1 VLDADGIV
9 TTMDIAAVRNTSGAV
24 RACESVA
31 KTEAQFDGGI
41 VCRRPVPRSKV
52 TTEVVGLWC
61 VDLL

>member
-41 VCRRPVPRSKV
+41 VCR
-52 TTEVVGLWC
+52 
-61 VDLL
+61 